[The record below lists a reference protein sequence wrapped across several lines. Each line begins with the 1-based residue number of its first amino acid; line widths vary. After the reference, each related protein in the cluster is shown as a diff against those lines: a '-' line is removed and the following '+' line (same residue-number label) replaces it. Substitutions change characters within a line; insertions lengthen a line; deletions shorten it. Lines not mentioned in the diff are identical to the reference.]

1 MLLMVKAESLPRK
14 TKPSKKFAFSRER
27 CLLAALGGLLFY
39 KVHREKKFEGKLQL
53 VFPSSQS

>member
-1 MLLMVKAESLPRK
+1 MVKAESLPRK

-27 CLLAALGGLLFY
+27 CLLAAVLGGLLFY